1 MTNEDNRC
9 SKRLVLCMGCSH
21 EFLSHTRWPRCSE
34 CGSSKVLNVKEIQEK
49 YDILKL
55 RADVNKYM
63 NAKEVEVQEYKDH
76 SEMLKR
82 GYNYLK
88 DETDRLAKEV
98 EQLKLALAVK

>member
-1 MTNEDNRC
+1 
-9 SKRLVLCMGCSH
+9 
-21 EFLSHTRWPRCSE
+21 
-34 CGSSKVLNVKEIQEK
+34 
-49 YDILKL
+49 
-55 RADVNKYM
+55 M